1 MRHLRSGRK
10 LNRSASHRK
19 ALFANLALALF
30 DKERI
35 ITTLPKAKE
44 MRSLAERLI
53 TYAKKKS
60 LHTIRL
66 ASRVIRDRTIL
77 KKLFDD
83 IAPSFADRQG
93 GYTRIIKLGER
104 RGDNALMAI
113 IELVGRGGAEIAA
126 ARKKSAAKAAPQA
139 GQPAAAEGAPAAS
152 EAAASAAEKKEEA
165 PKPEKKAAPRKKAI
179 KDKKEKPTR
188 KELPKGG
195 DMKAMKR
202 STRKQSFDS

>member
-35 ITTLPKAKE
+35 VTTLTKAKE

-53 TYAKKKS
+53 TYAKNKS

-139 GQPAAAEGAPAAS
+139 GQPAEGAPAAS
-152 EAAASAAEKKEEA
+152 EAAAPAAEKKEET
-165 PKPEKKAAPRKKAI
+165 PKPEKKAAPREKAI
-179 KDKKEKPTR
+179 KDKKEKPAR